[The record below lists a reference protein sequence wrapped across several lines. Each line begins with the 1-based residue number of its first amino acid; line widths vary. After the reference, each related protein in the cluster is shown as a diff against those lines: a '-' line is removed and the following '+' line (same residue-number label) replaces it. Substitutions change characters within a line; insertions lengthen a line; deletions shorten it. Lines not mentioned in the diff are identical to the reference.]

1 MSAAQ
6 LMLLTIQDISME
18 EKRQLFSMLSRDSNI
33 IFNFVMKTDC
43 VHARDKRVLIYDG
56 KTG

>member
-18 EKRQLFSMLSRDSNI
+18 EKRQLFSIVSRDSNI
-33 IFNFVMKTDC
+33 IFNFVMKTEIVC
-43 VHARDKRVLIYDG
+43 MPGTRVLIYDG
-56 KTG
+56 NTG